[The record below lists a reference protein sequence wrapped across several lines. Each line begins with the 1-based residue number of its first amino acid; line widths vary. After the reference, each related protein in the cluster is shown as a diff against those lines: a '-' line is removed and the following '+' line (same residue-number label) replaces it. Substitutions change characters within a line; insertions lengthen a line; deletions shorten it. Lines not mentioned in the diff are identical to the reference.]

1 MAFLPTLQN
10 RPLSASM
17 VNSLR
22 LDKYI
27 SNATDLSRTEVKR
40 LIKAGQVTVDDIIV
54 ANSAQKITD
63 DQTVAIEGSTIQ
75 LASHRYFMMNKPAGV
90 VSASKDRYNPTALE
104 LIYEHRNEQ
113 LQIAGRLD
121 IDTTGLLLITDDGQ
135 WNHRVTSPKK
145 DCKKRYLVELQN
157 PVGKD
162 YQKRLEAGIALEG
175 EKRRC
180 LPASM
185 EIIDDHHIYLS
196 ISEGKYHQVKR
207 MITTLGNEVIS
218 LHRLQIGEIQL
229 DPQLEPG
236 DYRPLSDAEVA
247 SIQ

>member
-1 MAFLPTLQN
+1 M
-10 RPLSASM
+10 
-17 VNSLR
+17 R

-27 SNATDLSRTEVKR
+27 SNATDLSRTDVKK
-40 LIKAGQVTVDDIIV
+40 LIKSGLVSIDDELATSGSQKVTDEQDI
-54 ANSAQKITD
+54 
-63 DQTVAIEGSTIQ
+63 AIEGSTIQ
-75 LASHRYFMMNKPAGV
+75 LMATRYFMMNKPAGV
-90 VSASKDRYNPTALE
+90 VSATKDHSNPTALD
-104 LIYEHRNEQ
+104 LIYEHRNDQ

-135 WNHRVTSPKK
+135 WNHIVTSPRT
-145 DCKKRYLVELQN
+145 DCKKVYLVELEN

-162 YQKRLEAGIALEG
+162 YQRKLETGIALEG

-185 EIIDDHHIYLS
+185 EVIDDHHIRLC

-207 MITTLGNEVIS
+207 MMTSLGNHVVS
-218 LHRLQIGEIQL
+218 LHRLQIGGIEL
-229 DPQLEPG
+229 DPNLEPG
-236 DYRPLSDAEVA
+236 DYRPLTEEEIA

>member
-1 MAFLPTLQN
+1 M
-10 RPLSASM
+10 
-17 VNSLR
+17 R

-27 SNATDLSRTEVKR
+27 SNATDLSRTDVKK
-40 LIKAGQVTVDDIIV
+40 LIKSGLVSIDDELAISGSQKVTDEQDI
-54 ANSAQKITD
+54 
-63 DQTVAIEGSTIQ
+63 AIEGSTIK
-75 LASHRYFMMNKPAGV
+75 LMATRYFMMNKPAGV
-90 VSASKDRYNPTALE
+90 VSATKDHTNLTALD
-104 LIYEHRNEQ
+104 LIYEHRNDQ

-135 WNHRVTSPKK
+135 WNHIVTSPRT
-145 DCKKRYLVELQN
+145 DCKKVYLVELEN

-162 YQKRLEAGIALEG
+162 YQRKLEAGIALDG

-185 EIIDDHHIYLS
+185 EVIDDHHIRLC

-207 MITTLGNEVIS
+207 MMTSLGNHVVS
-218 LHRLQIGEIQL
+218 LHRLQIGGIEL
-229 DPQLEPG
+229 DPNLEPG
-236 DYRPLSDAEVA
+236 DYRPLTEVEIA

>member
-1 MAFLPTLQN
+1 
-10 RPLSASM
+10 M

>member
-1 MAFLPTLQN
+1 MGN
-10 RPLSASM
+10 R
-17 VNSLR
+17 LR

-27 SNATDLSRTEVKR
+27 SNATDLSRADVKK
-40 LIKAGQVTVDDIIV
+40 LIKAGQVSID
-54 ANSAQKITD
+54 NEQAQSGSLKITD
-63 DQTVAIEGSTIQ
+63 DQEIAIEGSIIQ
-75 LASHRYFMMNKPAGV
+75 LMTTRYFMMNKPAGV
-90 VSASKDRYNPTALE
+90 VSATKDHNNPTALD

-135 WNHRVTSPKK
+135 WNHIVTSPRT
-145 DCKKRYLVELQN
+145 DCKKIYLVELEN

-162 YQKRLEAGIALEG
+162 YQRKLEAGIALEG

-180 LPASM
+180 LPATM
-185 EIIDDHHIYLS
+185 EVIDDHHIRLC

-207 MITTLGNEVIS
+207 MMISLGNQVAS
-218 LHRLQIGEIQL
+218 LHRLQIGGIEL
-229 DPQLEPG
+229 DPDLEPG
-236 DYRPLSDAEVA
+236 DYRPLTDDEIA

>member
-1 MAFLPTLQN
+1 MGN
-10 RPLSASM
+10 R
-17 VNSLR
+17 LR

-27 SNATDLSRTEVKR
+27 SNATDLSRTDVKK
-40 LIKAGQVTVDDIIV
+40 LIKAGQVSID
-54 ANSAQKITD
+54 NEQAQSGSLKITD
-63 DQTVAIEGSTIQ
+63 DQEIAIEGSIIQ
-75 LASHRYFMMNKPAGV
+75 LMTTRYFMMNKPAGV
-90 VSASKDRYNPTALE
+90 VSATKDHNNPTALD

-135 WNHRVTSPKK
+135 WNHIVTSPRAN
-145 DCKKRYLVELQN
+145 CKKIYLVELKH

-162 YQKRLEAGIALEG
+162 YQRKLEAGIALEG

-180 LPASM
+180 LPATM
-185 EIIDDHHIYLS
+185 EVIDDHHIRLC

-207 MITTLGNEVIS
+207 MMISLGNQVAS
-218 LHRLQIGEIQL
+218 LHRLQIGGIEI
-229 DPQLEPG
+229 DPDLEPG
-236 DYRPLSDAEVA
+236 DYRPLTDDEIA

>member
-1 MAFLPTLQN
+1 MG
-10 RPLSASM
+10 S
-17 VNSLR
+17 SLR

-27 SNATDLSRTEVKR
+27 SNATDLSRTDVKK
-40 LIKAGQVTVDDIIV
+40 LIKAGQVSIDEEI
-54 ANSAQKITD
+54 AASGSQKISSE
-63 DQTVAIEGSTIQ
+63 QIISIEGSTIQ
-75 LASHRYFMMNKPAGV
+75 LLNNRYFMMNKPIGV
-90 VSASKDRYNPTALE
+90 VSATKDHSNPTAID
-104 LIYEHRNEQ
+104 LIYEHRNQQ

-135 WNHRVTSPKK
+135 WNHIVTSPRT
-145 DCKKRYLVELQN
+145 DCKKIYLVELQN

-162 YQKRLEAGIALEG
+162 YQKKLEAGIALEG

-185 EIIDDHHIYLS
+185 EVIDDHHIRLS

-207 MITTLGNEVIS
+207 MITSLGNQVVS
-218 LHRLQIGEIQL
+218 LHRLQIGGIEL
-229 DPQLEPG
+229 DPELGPG
-236 DYRPLSDAEVA
+236 DYRPLTEDEIA

>member
-1 MAFLPTLQN
+1 MGN
-10 RPLSASM
+10 R
-17 VNSLR
+17 LR

-27 SNATDLSRTEVKR
+27 SNATDLSRTDVKK
-40 LIKAGQVTVDDIIV
+40 LIKAGQVSIDDEQ
-54 ANSAQKITD
+54 AQSGSLKITD
-63 DQTVAIEGSTIQ
+63 DQEIAIEGSIIQ
-75 LASHRYFMMNKPAGV
+75 LMTTRYFMMNKPAGV
-90 VSASKDRYNPTALE
+90 VSATKDHNNPTALD

-135 WNHRVTSPKK
+135 WNHIVTSPRT
-145 DCKKRYLVELQN
+145 DCKKIYLVELEN

-162 YQKRLEAGIALEG
+162 YQRKLEAGIALEG

-180 LPASM
+180 LPATM
-185 EIIDDHHIYLS
+185 EVIDDHHIRLC

-207 MITTLGNEVIS
+207 MMISLGNQVAS
-218 LHRLQIGEIQL
+218 LHRLQIGGIEL
-229 DPQLEPG
+229 DPDLEPG
-236 DYRPLSDAEVA
+236 DYRPLTDDEIA

>member
-1 MAFLPTLQN
+1 
-10 RPLSASM
+10 M

-22 LDKYI
+22 LDKTI

-40 LIKAGQVTVDDIIV
+40 LIKAGQVSVDDQI
-54 ANSAQKITD
+54 ANNSAQKITVE
-63 DQTVAIEGSTIQ
+63 QMVAIDGSPIKR
-75 LASHRYFMMNKPAGV
+75 ASKRYFMMNKPAGV
-90 VSASKDRYNPTALE
+90 VSASKDRHNPTALE
-104 LIYEHRNEQ
+104 LIYEYRSEQ

-135 WNHRVTSPKK
+135 WNHRITSPKT
-145 DCKKRYLVELQN
+145 DCKKRYLVELQD

-175 EKRRC
+175 EKHRC
-180 LPASM
+180 LPATM
-185 EIIDDHHIYLS
+185 EVIDKHTIHLI

-207 MITTLGNEVIS
+207 MITTLGNQVVS
-218 LHRLQIGEIQL
+218 LHRLQIGAIKL

-236 DYRPLSDAEVA
+236 DYRALSDAEVV
-247 SIQ
+247 SI

>member
-1 MAFLPTLQN
+1 MGN
-10 RPLSASM
+10 R
-17 VNSLR
+17 LR

-27 SNATDLSRTEVKR
+27 SNATDLSRTDVKK
-40 LIKAGQVTVDDIIV
+40 LIKAGQVSIDGEQ
-54 ANSAQKITD
+54 AQSGSLKITD
-63 DQTVAIEGSTIQ
+63 DQEIAIEGSIIQ
-75 LASHRYFMMNKPAGV
+75 LKATRYFMMNKPAGV
-90 VSASKDRYNPTALE
+90 VSATKDHNNPTALD

-135 WNHRVTSPKK
+135 WNHIVTSPKAN
-145 DCKKRYLVELQN
+145 CKKIYLVELKH

-162 YQKRLEAGIALEG
+162 YQRKLEAGIALEG

-180 LPASM
+180 LPATM
-185 EIIDDHHIYLS
+185 EVIDDYHIRLC

-207 MITTLGNEVIS
+207 MMISLGNQVAS
-218 LHRLQIGEIQL
+218 LHRLQIGGIEI
-229 DPQLEPG
+229 DPDLEPG
-236 DYRPLSDAEVA
+236 DYRPLTDDEIA

>member
-1 MAFLPTLQN
+1 MGN
-10 RPLSASM
+10 R
-17 VNSLR
+17 LR

-27 SNATDLSRTEVKR
+27 SNATDLSRTDVKK
-40 LIKAGQVTVDDIIV
+40 LIKAGQVSINDEQ
-54 ANSAQKITD
+54 AKSGSQKITD
-63 DQTVAIEGSTIQ
+63 DQEIAIEGSIIQ
-75 LASHRYFMMNKPAGV
+75 LMTTRYFMMNKPAGV
-90 VSASKDRYNPTALE
+90 VSATKDHNNPTALD

-135 WNHRVTSPKK
+135 WNHIVTSPRT
-145 DCKKRYLVELQN
+145 DCKKIYLVELEN

-162 YQKRLEAGIALEG
+162 YQRKLEAGIALEG

-180 LPASM
+180 LPATM
-185 EIIDDHHIYLS
+185 EVIDDHHIRLC

-207 MITTLGNEVIS
+207 MMISLGNQVAS
-218 LHRLQIGEIQL
+218 LHRLQIGGIEL
-229 DPQLEPG
+229 DPDLEPG
-236 DYRPLSDAEVA
+236 DYRPLTDDEIA